1 MTREEV
7 NKLIIDIKYKVDN
20 GVVLT
25 DFEDLVLD
33 AIELA
38 MKENRELSIREIE
51 DYQFWMV

>member
-51 DYQFWMV
+51 DYQFWMD